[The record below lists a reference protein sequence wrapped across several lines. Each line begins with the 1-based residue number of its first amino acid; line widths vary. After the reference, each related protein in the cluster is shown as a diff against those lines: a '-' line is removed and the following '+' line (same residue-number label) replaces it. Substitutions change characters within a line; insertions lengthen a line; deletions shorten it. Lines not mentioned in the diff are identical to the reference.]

1 MENRIGKQ
9 YETWEWKH
17 TGAAPAGSQ
26 VEIDLTG
33 IFRTGR
39 EEVRVKGFYAG
50 EGEYRLRFLPEK
62 AETYQYEIVSESLG
76 IRESGTLC
84 VEPADP
90 GRHGPVRP
98 KGTALFCADGTRFA
112 SFGTTVYAL
121 ANQSEALI
129 EETLETLQSAP
140 FNKLRT
146 CVFPKHYAYNANNPR
161 YYPFGVRAGHQ
172 EKDFSAEGL
181 PIFPTKKGDSD
192 GYWDTERPCFGYWEH
207 LESVLRRLDGMGIE
221 VDLILFHN
229 YDRWGFSNMSRADN
243 LRYLDYLLRRL
254 AAFPNIWWSMA
265 NEYDLCF
272 DKTDED
278 FTAFED
284 FIAANDPYGHPLS
297 NHNCFRMWDASSRN
311 ITHVSFQTKELTR
324 VSELMQKFRKPV
336 LVDECRYEGNI
347 PEFWGNLS
355 GQEMVRS
362 FWRVTVQGGFCTHG
376 ETYLPDM
383 PQGRLATRTEEKDVV
398 WWAKGGRL
406 NGQSPAR
413 IAFLRGIIESL
424 PGPLEPVSGGFAEFA
439 HMEDETLRVTIS
451 RFPDGFQSFLNSI
464 ARMDRLERELFYAV
478 EYNYEGHCGDEA
490 FLTYLDDQCAALYE
504 MNLPEDRLYCVDVID
519 TWEMTRH
526 TVLRDAKGRI
536 KVSLPGK
543 PYMAVL
549 AVAQQENAENQGN
562 A

>member
-1 MENRIGKQ
+1 
-9 YETWEWKH
+9 
-17 TGAAPAGSQ
+17 
-26 VEIDLTG
+26 
-33 IFRTGR
+33 
-39 EEVRVKGFYAG
+39 
-50 EGEYRLRFLPEK
+50 
-62 AETYQYEIVSESLG
+62 
-76 IRESGTLC
+76 
-84 VEPADP
+84 
-90 GRHGPVRP
+90 
-98 KGTALFCADGTRFA
+98 
-112 SFGTTVYAL
+112 
-121 ANQSEALI
+121 
-129 EETLETLQSAP
+129 
-140 FNKLRT
+140 
-146 CVFPKHYAYNANNPR
+146 
-161 YYPFGVRAGHQ
+161 
-172 EKDFSAEGL
+172 
-181 PIFPTKKGDSD
+181 
-192 GYWDTERPCFGYWEH
+192 
-207 LESVLRRLDGMGIE
+207 
-221 VDLILFHN
+221 
-229 YDRWGFSNMSRADN
+229 
-243 LRYLDYLLRRL
+243 
-254 AAFPNIWWSMA
+254 
-265 NEYDLCF
+265 
-272 DKTDED
+272 
-278 FTAFED
+278 
-284 FIAANDPYGHPLS
+284 
-297 NHNCFRMWDASSRN
+297 
-311 ITHVSFQTKELTR
+311 
-324 VSELMQKFRKPV
+324 
-336 LVDECRYEGNI
+336 
-347 PEFWGNLS
+347 
-355 GQEMVRS
+355 
-362 FWRVTVQGGFCTHG
+362 
-376 ETYLPDM
+376 M